1 MRKKFFLIKIS
12 FFIRIKTSK
21 HNLIM
26 IELINIKSLQHFV
39 QLNIFQI
46 EYQAF
51 LQYSNEKL
59 IDIIL
64 FSVCLRFNI

>member
-1 MRKKFFLIKIS
+1 
-12 FFIRIKTSK
+12 
-21 HNLIM
+21 M

-39 QLNIFQI
+39 QLNIFQL
-46 EYQAF
+46 EYEAF